1 MEFVEDNDSDKEDCD
16 PDSQVTH
23 LILDGEY
30 DNFEHG
36 YPVGPLTE
44 PLPSLHTLQLYSLA
58 LQSGNHLDYNFQN
71 VQRISIWNCHV
82 SIPGLF
88 LVIRSSITITHFAI
102 GGTKAQVIQNSND
115 AASDPVIPPPS
126 FPSTLAFLH
135 IDICALV
142 NSNSSHVNNPQRP
155 HMLTWLSNLHGRMSL
170 SILQCK
176 FFTTDIHVPKK
187 LASLAERTL
196 ERLTLFAIETY
207 VGSCYLFLGYLT
219 HLETLE
225 VQCNES
231 RIPDVVAMLRSILT
245 PSFRQLSIIIPLTSL
260 NMSFSSLNTLNIA
273 AHDGFLHCNRRVDIY
288 LVCEDTSK
296 HEEMKQA
303 YSGIIIARL
312 FHVIETG
319 RLGIHWFSDAGMTNR
334 FNECPDWRC
343 ITT

>member
-44 PLPSLHTLQLYSLA
+44 PLPSLHTLQLYSLV
-58 LQSGNHLDYNFQN
+58 LQSSNHLNYKFQN

-115 AASDPVIPPPS
+115 AASDPIIPPPS

-135 IDICALV
+135 IDICALI

-187 LASLAERTL
+187 LASLAERML

-225 VQCNES
+225 
-231 RIPDVVAMLRSILT
+231 
-245 PSFRQLSIIIPLTSL
+245 LSIIIPLTSL

-273 AHDGFLHCNRRVDIY
+273 AHDGFLHCNCCVNIY

-303 YSGIIIARL
+303 YSGIIIAHL
-312 FHVIETG
+312 FPVIETG

-334 FNECPDWRC
+334 FNECPGKK
-343 ITT
+343 